1 MWSNKKSADMSDFGW
16 WKYSEVY
23 LLGYSRFLTVYL
35 LGYPHF
41 FNSALLT

>member
-1 MWSNKKSADMSDFGW
+1 MSDFGW
-16 WKYSEVY
+16 WKYSKYTY
-23 LLGYSRFLTVYL
+23 LIIRAFLTVYL